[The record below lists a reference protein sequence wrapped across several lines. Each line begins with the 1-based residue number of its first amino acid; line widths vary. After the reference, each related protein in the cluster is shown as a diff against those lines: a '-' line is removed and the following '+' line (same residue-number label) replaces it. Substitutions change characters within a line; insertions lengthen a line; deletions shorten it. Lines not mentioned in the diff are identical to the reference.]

1 VTTAPFGTR
10 LRQWRRGADIK
21 QQRLADLLNV
31 NQTTVSRWENG
42 AIEPTPTQRV
52 RLEELIAGH
61 RPGQLDRVL
70 RRLVETTSDQ
80 VHLICDRTHRLLAAS
95 PAREASW
102 SCSTSDLT
110 GTELFPFASVEI
122 RRAERRLFEMGWFE
136 GGSEALLFHTGRN
149 DDARVHIYDSWVL
162 WERLLLE
169 DGTPVRL
176 VTTPPENRLASL
188 GVTPVQV

>member
-1 VTTAPFGTR
+1 VRPAPFSQR
-10 LRQWRRGADIK
+10 LRQWRRGTEIK

-31 NQTTVSRWENG
+31 NQTTVSRWESG
-42 AIEPTPTQRV
+42 AMDPTPMQRS

-70 RRLVETTSDQ
+70 RRLVETTSDP

-95 PAREASW
+95 PAREAHW
-102 SCSTSDLT
+102 SCPTSDLT
-110 GTELFPFASVEI
+110 GTELFPFASPEI
-122 RRAERRLFEMGWFE
+122 RRAERRLFETGWFE
-136 GGSEALLFHTGRN
+136 GGSEALLFHTGPN
-149 DDARVHIYDSWVL
+149 NDARVHIHDSWVL

-176 VTTPPENRLASL
+176 VTTAAQNRLASL
-188 GVTPVQV
+188 GVAPVQV